1 MTAISNPNG
10 NFGRIIVIGV
20 SFLKKVEK
28 IDKCERNYIPPNPL
42 YGSYILLVEILGEK
56 NDKGKETTFFIEALM
71 HIKYFTV
78 HLGKSNSTY

>member
-56 NDKGKETTFFIEALM
+56 NDKGKETTFFFEALM
-71 HIKYFTV
+71 HIQYFTV